1 MFMFYDNSILLG
13 TKMVEMILR
22 QAVGFYDNSI
32 LLGTKICEKRG
43 IFMSSFTITQFF

>member
-32 LLGTKICEKRG
+32 LLGTKIRVRKS
-43 IFMSSFTITQFF
+43 ISVP